1 MKEKLGILLIVA
13 VAALCLFGCGESL
26 PETEMVQDCNVEILS

>member
-1 MKEKLGILLIVA
+1 MKEKLGVLLIVA

-26 PETEMVQDCNVEILS
+26 PETEMVQLYNISMC